1 METKK
6 ENYNTY
12 GNVHTASY
20 FVPELVCGNSITGEM
35 VRNCRITVER
45 CVVKGKEEQRLG
57 LILISVQADIVA
69 ILGRIWKR

>member
-35 VRNCRITVER
+35 VRNCRITNP
-45 CVVKGKEEQRLG
+45 
-57 LILISVQADIVA
+57 
-69 ILGRIWKR
+69 